1 MKAGMMTADAVTNCE
16 PDICRGSCSTR
27 RMPCGLES
35 VVRLCEGKLR
45 GVLNGID
52 VETIDPAH
60 GEGNRRELRP
70 GRSRGEGGLARR
82 RCSVTRGW
90 RYARTRRS

>member
-1 MKAGMMTADAVTNCE
+1 
-16 PDICRGSCSTR
+16 
-27 RMPCGLES
+27 MPCGLES

-52 VETIDPAH
+52 VETIDPRTAK
-60 GEGNRRELRP
+60 GIAANFGP
-70 GRSRGEGGLARR
+70 DDLAGKAACKAALQRDA
-82 RCSVTRGW
+82 GW